1 MPKFD
6 RLSVPICRLS
16 ENAGPPGAAAYIPP
30 MKPQKQRGF
39 TLYELLITLLVVGIV
54 LTIGIPNLSDFTR
67 NGRITGTANDL
78 HSSFMVARSEAAR
91 AKANVTICASSDPMG
106 AALCDGA
113 SFEEGWIVFV
123 DVDGDIERADVGP
136 DIEYLLRRHPP
147 VDENVTINTDGA
159 NFFGFAANGLGRG
172 AVGANVPIVSAM
184 ICDERG
190 IRVVGGGSSAAR
202 RLVVTPVGRSVVI
215 RDNDLIAGSGDAC

>member
-1 MPKFD
+1 MT
-6 RLSVPICRLS
+6 RH
-16 ENAGPPGAAAYIPP
+16 N
-30 MKPQKQRGF
+30 QHGF
-39 TLYELLITLLVVGIV
+39 TLYELLITLLVVAIV
-54 LTIGIPNLSDFTR
+54 VTLGIPNLSDFTR

-91 AKANVTICASSDPMG
+91 AKTNVTICASADPMG

-123 DVDGDIERADVGP
+123 DGDGDIERADVGP

-147 VDENVTINTDGA
+147 VHDTVTINTDGA
-159 NFFGFAANGLGRG
+159 LFFSFAANGLGRG
-172 AVGANVPIVSAM
+172 AVDGANPIVSAM

-190 IRVVGGGSSAAR
+190 IAVAGGGSSAAR